1 MAKKSTTRLTTR
13 IPAVIAKAP
22 GTVGIV
28 VAAAAENIKDG
39 AEENIQS
46 QGLVDSGELLGS
58 VEVVDQGPL
67 AKAVVVNAFW
77 GEFHE
82 LGTESLPAKPF
93 LGPAADAE
101 RPAFKAAMGAAIKR
115 AAK

>member
-1 MAKKSTTRLTTR
+1 MAKKSVTRLKSR
-13 IPAVIAKAP
+13 IPAVIAKSP
-22 GTVGIV
+22 GMVSIA

-39 AEENIQS
+39 AEENIQAH
-46 QGLVDSGELLGS
+46 GLVDSGELLGS
-58 VEVVDQGPL
+58 VEVIDQGPL
-67 AKAVVVNAFW
+67 SRAVVVNAFW
-77 GEFHE
+77 GKFHE
-82 LGTESLPAKPF
+82 FGTNRLPAKPF